1 MRHIEAWMYLA
12 CIFAVFW
19 VIFAIMLIFISNFPF
34 VVISVA
40 LLSLLMLSLVIIG
53 LAWAYTHD
61 Y

>member
-1 MRHIEAWMYLA
+1 MRRIEAWMYLA
-12 CIFAVFW
+12 CW

-34 VVISVA
+34 VVISIA

>member
-1 MRHIEAWMYLA
+1 MRRIEAWMYLA

-19 VIFAIMLIFISNFPF
+19 VIFAIMLIFFSNFPF
-34 VVISVA
+34 VVISIA

>member
-1 MRHIEAWMYLA
+1 MRRNQTWIYLA

-19 VIFAIMLIFISNFPF
+19 VIFAVILIFFSDFPF
-34 VVISVA
+34 VVISIA
-40 LLSLLMLSLVIIG
+40 LSSLLMLSLVIIG

>member
-1 MRHIEAWMYLA
+1 MRRIEAWMYLA

-19 VIFAIMLIFISNFPF
+19 VIFAAMLIFFSNFPF
-34 VVISVA
+34 VVIGMA
-40 LLSLLMLSLVIIG
+40 LSSLLMLSLVIIG

>member
-1 MRHIEAWMYLA
+1 MRRIEAWMYLA

-19 VIFAIMLIFISNFPF
+19 VTFAIMLIFFSNFPF
-34 VVISVA
+34 VVISIA

>member
-1 MRHIEAWMYLA
+1 MRRHHAWIYLA

-19 VIFAIMLIFISNFPF
+19 IIFAIILIFFSNFPF
-34 VVISVA
+34 VVIAMA
-40 LLSLLMLSLVIIG
+40 LSSLLMLSLVFIG